1 MADKE
6 VLAAIKAE
14 MGAAVGPM
22 LERIE
27 RSEAKAKEIDA
38 AIEQLKKNAATA
50 PAADAYARALAAGQP
65 INARADETVQDFVER
80 LIVETSERRVAA
92 AAERGR
98 TVRGARVNPAGL
110 DFIRTLRA
118 IAVAKLRG
126 DLQHTP
132 ALPSHDAV
140 LKVFGEWGDVR
151 GAGLVE
157 EARDLFKRA
166 QGRDP
171 KEARAQNSVLLGAG
185 AGFVST
191 QMYQGLIDFLWPKTV
206 VRALGAMSVP
216 VTKNS
221 IEMLY
226 IDSSAGAARRGQLQ
240 AAAQTSVAEKRLRL
254 TPTLLSAFIAASNE
268 LLAEAD
274 ISLDV
279 LYRAHLAR
287 AIATQENLDFLV
299 GDGASNSPKGFAW
312 WVDNSL
318 NGMVSALHSFN
329 RTLATG
335 LPTFKTVRADLL
347 GAMQVVAEENIDF
360 SMGAPGFAMATATKY
375 GLMRCLN
382 TNDIPVFGDE
392 MRGGTLLGAA
402 FADTTQIVKNRA
414 GDGAGSGTGNKA
426 DVYFADWS
434 TVVIAEDPNVDLK
447 VQDGGTYRDSNGNVV
462 TGLTTNE
469 SVFVVHAKND
479 FGMLNRGKEA
489 ARIRSVD
496 WHAAF

>member
-14 MGAAVGPM
+14 MGAAVGPL

-27 RSEAKAKEIDA
+27 RSEAKAKEIDV
-38 AIEQLKKNAATA
+38 AIEQIRKNPSTA

-65 INARADETVQDFVER
+65 ITARADETVQDFVER
-80 LIVETSERRVAA
+80 LIIETGEARVAA

-98 TVRGARVNPAGL
+98 RVRGARINPIGL

-118 IAVAKLRG
+118 IALAKIRT
-126 DLQHTP
+126 DLQFSS
-132 ALPSHDAV
+132 ALPGHDAV
-140 LKVFGEWGDVR
+140 LKVFSEWGDVR

-157 EARDLFKRA
+157 EARDLHKRHM
-166 QGRDP
+166 GRDP

-191 QMYQGLIDFLWPKTV
+191 QMYQGIMDFLWPKTV
-206 VRALGAMSVP
+206 VRALGAQSLP

-226 IDSSAGAARRGQLQ
+226 IDSSAGAGRRGQLQ
-240 AAAQTSVAEKRLRL
+240 TAAQTNVGEKRLRF
-254 TPTLLSAFIAASNE
+254 TPTLLSAFIAMSNE

-274 ISLDV
+274 IGLDV
-279 LYRAHLAR
+279 LYRSQLAR
-287 AIATQENLDFLV
+287 AIAVQENLDFLV
-299 GDGASNSPKGFAW
+299 GEGTSNSPKGFAW
-312 WVDNSL
+312 WVDNAL
-318 NGMVSALHSFN
+318 NGMVAATHSFN

-335 LPTFKTVRADLL
+335 LPTYRTVRSDLL
-347 GAMQVVAEENIDF
+347 NAMQVVAEENIDF
-360 SMGAPGFAMATATKY
+360 ALGAPGFAMATATKY

-382 TNDIPVFGDE
+382 TNDVAVFGDE

-434 TVVIAEDPNVDLK
+434 TCVVAEDPGVELK
-447 VQDGGTYRDSNGNVV
+447 VVDGGTYRDSNGNVV

-469 SVFVVHAKND
+469 SVAVVHAKND

>member
-14 MGAAVGPM
+14 MGAAVGPL
-22 LERIE
+22 LERME
-27 RSEAKAKEIDA
+27 RSEAKAKQIDEA
-38 AIEQLKKNAATA
+38 VAELKKNPSTA
-50 PAADAYARALAAGQP
+50 VAADAYARALAGGTP
-65 INARADETVQDFVER
+65 ITARADETVAEFMDR
-80 LIVETSERRVAA
+80 LITETGERRVAA

-98 TVRGARVNPAGL
+98 HVRGARINPAGL
-110 DFIRTLRA
+110 DFIRTMRA
-118 IAVAKLRG
+118 IALAKLRQ

-132 ALPSHDAV
+132 TLPTHDGV

-157 EARDLFKRA
+157 EARDTFKRSE
-166 QGRDP
+166 GRDP
-171 KEARAQNSVLLGAG
+171 KAARAQNSVLLGAG

-191 QMYQGLIDFLWPKTV
+191 QMYQGLMDFLWPKTC
-206 VRALGAMSVP
+206 VRALGAMSTP

-226 IDSSAGAARRGQLQ
+226 LDSSAGASRRGQTQ
-240 AAAQTSVAEKRLRL
+240 AAAQTSVGEKRLRF
-254 TPTLLSAFIAASNE
+254 TPTLLSAFIAVANE

-279 LYRAHLAR
+279 LYRSQLVR
-287 AIATQENLDFLV
+287 AIAVQENLDFLT
-299 GDGASNSPKGFAW
+299 GEGSSNSPKGFAW
-312 WVDNSL
+312 WVDNAL
-318 NGMVSALHSFN
+318 NGMVSAAHSFN

-335 LPTFKTVRADLL
+335 LPTFRTVRTDLL
-347 GAMQVVAEENIDF
+347 GLMQVVAEENIDF
-360 SMGAPGFAMATATKY
+360 ALGSPGFAMATATKY

-382 TNDIPVFGDE
+382 ANDVAVFGDE
-392 MRGGTLLGAA
+392 MRGGTILGAA
-402 FADTTQIVKNRA
+402 FADTTQIIKTRS

-434 TVVIAEDPNVDLK
+434 TTVIAEDPGVELK
-447 VQDGGTYRDSNGNVV
+447 IQDGGTYRDASGNVV

-469 SVFVVHAKND
+469 SVCVVHAKND
-479 FGMLNRGKEA
+479 FGMLNRGKESS
-489 ARIRSVD
+489 RLRSVD